1 MRTSYLA
8 PGVYVEE
15 IPSAQR
21 PITGVGTNTVGFIG
35 IVPGK
40 IVYPEPNPR
49 YDPVAARHAA
59 NPQASSRKIIDNEIA
74 AKRFQLE
81 KARAELAA
89 KEQERGEGERT
100 LTALPPAIAA
110 LEGKAERSEDEEKQL
125 QDRRRE
131 LAAAGKRADALE
143 AAAKGLQD
151 DVQGLENAI
160 KGLEGEA
167 PAEPAVGEVSELRPY
182 VLAEFDVAVEPCVT
196 KLCTNFTEFTS
207 RFGQF
212 SADTTDG
219 KAMFPGHRAL
229 AHAVNGFFRNG
240 GTRCFVAR
248 IDPDNIAGQL
258 PRALEMFESIDELA
272 IIAAPGLPQDRSTWD
287 ELVTFCERRETCFAV
302 LDSPETVEDSEG
314 KLDISQLDYSAGD
327 ELPSP
332 NKNAAYYFPHIE
344 VTDPARQLLDQ
355 DPSRNIE
362 QKYQGRIVVP
372 PSGHICGI
380 YARTDE
386 ERGVHKAPANVTV
399 LGALNVKY
407 YVSKPKQELLNPQGV
422 NCIRKVNG
430 AVTVWGART
439 IGGSRNTEWMYVN
452 VRRTFLFL
460 VKSIDEGTQWI
471 VFEPNDPALWGKIRL
486 NITAFL
492 TNIWRTGALF
502 GTTPEEAFYVKCD
515 AELNPPEVR
524 DIGQVVTE
532 IGVAIVRP
540 AEFVI
545 FRITQ
550 STGQRQA

>member
-21 PITGVGTNTVGFIG
+21 PIVAVGTNTVGFIG

-59 NPQASSRKIIDNEIA
+59 NPQASPRKVIDNEIA
-74 AKRFQLE
+74 GKRFQLD
-81 KARAELAA
+81 KARTDSAT
-89 KEQERGEGERT
+89 KEQERTEGGPA
-100 LTALPPAIAA
+100 LAALPAAITE
-110 LEGKAERSEDEEKQL
+110 LDKKTERSEDEEKQL
-125 QDRRRE
+125 REKRRE
-131 LAAAGKRADALE
+131 LAAASKRAEALE
-143 AAAKGLQD
+143 SAIKGLQD
-151 DVQGLENAI
+151 EVQGLENAI

-167 PAEPAVGEVSELRPY
+167 LAEPAVGEVSDLRPY
-182 VLAEFDVAVEPCVT
+182 VLAEFKVAVEPCAT
-196 KLCTNFTEFTS
+196 KLCTNFTEFTD
-207 RFGQF
+207 RFGSF
-212 SADTTDG
+212 SADTTEG
-219 KAMFPGHRAL
+219 QAMFPEHRAL
-229 AHAVNGFFRNG
+229 VHAVNGFFRNG

-248 IDPDNIAGQL
+248 IEAENMAEQL
-258 PRALEMFESIDELA
+258 TRALETFESIDELA
-272 IIAAPGLPQDRSTWD
+272 IIAAPGLPQNRATWD
-287 ELVTFCERRETCFAV
+287 ELVTFCERRETCFAI
-302 LDSPETVEDSEG
+302 LDGPEKVEDWEG
-314 KLDISQLDYSAGD
+314 KFDISQLDYSAGD

-344 VTDPARQLLDQ
+344 VMDPARQLLDQ
-355 DPSRNIE
+355 DPTRNIE
-362 QKYQGRIVVP
+362 QKYQGRVVVP

-386 ERGVHKAPANVTV
+386 ERGVHKAPANVPV
-399 LGALNVKY
+399 LGALNVRY

-439 IGGSRNTEWMYVN
+439 IGGSRNTEWMYIN

-471 VFEPNDPALWGKIRL
+471 VFEPNDPTLWGKIRL
-486 NITAFL
+486 NISSFL
-492 TNIWRTGALF
+492 SNVWRTGALF
-502 GTTPEEAFYVKCD
+502 GNTPEEAFYVKCD
-515 AELNPPEVR
+515 AELNPPSVR
-524 DIGQVVTE
+524 DIGQVITE

-545 FRITQ
+545 FRISQT
-550 STGQRQA
+550 TGPKQA